1 MAQQTIN
8 IGTVANDGT
17 GDPLRTAFDKTNDN
31 FTELYAMGGDISA
44 VTAGTGLSG
53 GGTSGDV
60 TLSVANDGI
69 TDALIGIRYKDLLSL
84 GSLSSGTTTLDFSND
99 ATFLMDNDTTATLTF
114 SNMAAGDVKN
124 IIVTAG
130 ASETSTLAFDTSFG
144 GARLVGSGE
153 YDATS
158 GAVNFIQVVMIT
170 SNTAYISISLSP
182 STI

>member
-17 GDPLRTAFDKTNDN
+17 GDPLRTAFDKANDN
-31 FTELYAMGGDISA
+31 FTELYGFGGDISA

-84 GSLSSGTTTLDFSND
+84 GSVGLSTNLDFSND
-99 ATFLMDNDTTATLTF
+99 ATFLIDNDTTLTLYF

-124 IIVTAG
+124 IIITAG
-130 ASETSTLAFDTSFG
+130 ASETSTLTFDTSYG

>member
-17 GDPLRTAFDKTNDN
+17 GDPLRTAFDKANDN
-31 FTELYAMGGDISA
+31 FTELYSFGGDITG

-69 TDALIGIRYKDLLSL
+69 TDAQIGIRYKDLLSL
-84 GSLSSGTTTLDFSND
+84 GSVGLSTNLDFSND
-99 ATFLMDNDTTATLTF
+99 ATFVIDNDTTLTLYF

>member
-17 GDPLRTAFDKTNDN
+17 GDPLRTAFDKANDN
-31 FTELYAMGGDISA
+31 FTELYGFGGDISA

-69 TDALIGIRYKDLLSL
+69 TPALISQRYKDIITVGALT
-84 GSLSSGTTTLDFSND
+84 SGTTTLDFAND
-99 ATFLMDNDTTATLTF
+99 ATFDMSNDTTATLTF

-124 IIVTAG
+124 LIITAG
-130 ASETSTLAFDTSFG
+130 ASGTSTLSFDTSFG
-144 GARLVGSGE
+144 GARLVGTGE
-153 YDATS
+153 YDPAATV
-158 GAVNFIQVVMIT
+158 VNFLQVVMIT
-170 SNTAYISISLSP
+170 SNTAYISITQSP
-182 STI
+182 SII

>member
-17 GDPLRTAFDKTNDN
+17 GDPLRTAFDKANDN
-31 FTELYAMGGDISA
+31 FTELYGFGGDITG

-69 TDALIGIRYKDLLSL
+69 TDAQIGIRYKDLLSL
-84 GSLSSGTTTLDFSND
+84 GSVGLSTNLDFSND
-99 ATFLMDNDTTATLTF
+99 ATFLIDNDTTLTLYF